1 MSSYLKTPKL
11 FSPYNLIDE
20 TSYIVS
26 EIEFNLPKLNRFDEQ
41 KIFGNKRLLS
51 KKMNIN
57 GAVFNDLFRHAEK
70 CRVQNQVQEKML
82 KEYLNGNKGI
92 EKKLQ
97 LVSFESRCSI

>member
-20 TSYIVS
+20 TSYLVS
-26 EIEFNLPKLNRFDEQ
+26 EIEYNLPKIKQFNEQ
-41 KIFGNKRLLS
+41 KIIGNKRLHN
-51 KKMNIN
+51 KMNIN
-57 GAVFNDLFRHAEK
+57 GTVFNDLFRHAEK

-82 KEYLNGNKGI
+82 KEYLSGNKGI

-97 LVSFESRCSI
+97 SVLIRLIN